1 MLDEIEICWTTAMAK
16 ARNAERAGGAKRQ
29 AATKVEAGRIL
40 VERNAKSG
48 RLVAAHE
55 AQVEAVMAAAQRS
68 GLLQEKS
75 GRIGGRVSPA
85 LVERA
90 KARTGI
96 EADTDLIEFALANIA
111 LEDKFAESFKAA
123 RGTVD
128 PDLNLG
134 F

>member
-1 MLDEIEICWTTAMAK
+1 MFDRTEICWTVSMAK
-16 ARNAERAGGAKRQ
+16 AHKAERAGGAKHQ
-29 AATKVEAGRIL
+29 SAAKGEAGRTL
-40 VERNAKSG
+40 AKRDASSG
-48 RLVAAHE
+48 NFVAVHE
-55 AQVEAVMAAAQRS
+55 TQVEAVMAAAQRS

-96 EADTDLIEFALANIA
+96 KADTDLIEFALANIA
-111 LEDKFAESFKAA
+111 LEDKFSEGFRAV

-128 PDLNLG
+128 ADLKLG